1 MNLKRKALLGAGGL
15 GVGMLGVALFS
26 GVALAEITS
35 SKNKHNLSMTGGA
48 NSSNTSEI
56 CVFCHTPHNAQVQKP
71 LWNRFASP
79 GEGSFTLYS
88 SGSMK
93 NVAFKSGFTHDSQSK
108 LCISCHDGAVIGGGV
123 ANKPKDIGVNA
134 LKVQGVG
141 GGSVMNDM
149 ITDKKTN
156 FGTDY
161 SKHHPV
167 NFNVALSGDA
177 YKLNQVDLASREFVG
192 NGNRLP
198 LHKSARG
205 DFSLECTSC
214 HDAHD
219 DKNQSFLRVGMT
231 QSALCLTCHKL

>member
-1 MNLKRKALLGAGGL
+1 MVKKILIGTVVGLIGSMTLGGL
-15 GVGMLGVALFS
+15 
-26 GVALAEITS
+26 ALAEITS

-71 LWNRFASP
+71 LWNRFPSP
-79 GEGSFTLYS
+79 GGGFTLYS
-88 SGSMK
+88 SSSMK
-93 NVAFKSGFTHDSQSK
+93 NVAYKSGFSHDSQSI
-108 LCISCHDGAVIGGGV
+108 LCMSCHDGTVIGGGV
-123 ANKPKDIGVNA
+123 ANKPKDIGANA

-156 FGTDY
+156 FGNDY

-177 YKLNQVDLASREFVG
+177 YGLSQVDLAAREIVG

-198 LHKSARG
+198 LNRTSRG
-205 DFSLECTSC
+205 DYTLECTTC

-219 DKNQSFLRVGMT
+219 DKNQSFLRVGMS
-231 QSALCLTCHKL
+231 QSALCLTCHKK